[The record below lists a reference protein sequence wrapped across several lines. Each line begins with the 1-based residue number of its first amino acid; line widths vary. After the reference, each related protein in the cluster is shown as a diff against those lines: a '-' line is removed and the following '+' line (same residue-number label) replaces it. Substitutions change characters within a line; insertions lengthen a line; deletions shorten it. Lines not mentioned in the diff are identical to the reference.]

1 MSEPNIVIHVDRL
14 IKNYDQIK
22 KKLGRS
28 NLMVV
33 VKANAYGH
41 GSVEC
46 ATALE
51 KHGCKSFAV
60 FSIFEGIEL
69 RNAGI
74 KSDILIFSKLNTS
87 YLDLALDHNLI
98 LNMSNLEDLYV
109 IKRFSKQNENS
120 PRFHVKFDT
129 GMTRLGLN
137 INEADDAFKILSQN
151 YELKCEGIYSHFA
164 TADEGDL
171 SFAYE
176 QVGKFKE
183 ILNKANSFDL
193 QFKTVHFSNS
203 GAALNLDQGDFN
215 LVRIGMLVYGA
226 FPSNEVPRNIEVL
239 PVMEFKA
246 PIVEVRRV
254 EKGTQISYGGV
265 YKTKAKSNIGVVQCG
280 FADGIPRSWYKNGFV
295 GYEGKNYKIAGRIC
309 MDQFMVNF
317 EDDLPNIGDEVLIF
331 GSNDYNSISMETIAE
346 EIDSTPYVIATGIN
360 GRTKRY
366 FHN

>member
-98 LNMSNLEDLYV
+98 LN
-109 IKRFSKQNENS
+109 IFSS
-120 PRFHVKFDT
+120 
-129 GMTRLGLN
+129 
-137 INEADDAFKILSQN
+137 
-151 YELKCEGIYSHFA
+151 
-164 TADEGDL
+164 
-171 SFAYE
+171 
-176 QVGKFKE
+176 
-183 ILNKANSFDL
+183 
-193 QFKTVHFSNS
+193 
-203 GAALNLDQGDFN
+203 
-215 LVRIGMLVYGA
+215 
-226 FPSNEVPRNIEVL
+226 
-239 PVMEFKA
+239 
-246 PIVEVRRV
+246 
-254 EKGTQISYGGV
+254 
-265 YKTKAKSNIGVVQCG
+265 
-280 FADGIPRSWYKNGFV
+280 
-295 GYEGKNYKIAGRIC
+295 
-309 MDQFMVNF
+309 
-317 EDDLPNIGDEVLIF
+317 
-331 GSNDYNSISMETIAE
+331 
-346 EIDSTPYVIATGIN
+346 
-360 GRTKRY
+360 
-366 FHN
+366 